1 MDSTFWMKCV
11 PPHRATVPLTSIG
24 PHLIGTFLIQFL
36 GLQPLYPFIITKRGT
51 TNHRV
56 PFMGISYYTCSHGV
70 RLDTSTVS
78 IRDDIPLQSEE
89 SRSLARTRYRDSKQL
104 QNSSE
109 LILFDDVNDRN
120 KTSLFLRST
129 KSNLYRSLVD
139 ICRCR
144 TCVHCSRECL
154 LTGFGTQMW
163 RRSAVVVAAATWQR
177 PKANN
182 NFNYR
187 AAFHTYNIRISR

>member
-1 MDSTFWMKCV
+1 M
-11 PPHRATVPLTSIG
+11 
-24 PHLIGTFLIQFL
+24 IGTFLIQFL

-51 TNHRV
+51 TSHRV

-144 TCVHCSRECL
+144 TCVHCSRECCL
-154 LTGFGTQMW
+154 PVSGPRCDDGVRWWW
-163 RRSAVVVAAATWQR
+163 RRQLGKDQR
-177 PKANN
+177 
-182 NFNYR
+182 R
-187 AAFHTYNIRISR
+187 TIISIIERRSTRTIYV